1 MLICPGC
8 NEENPPKFRLCGYCG
23 TPLPGAAAPLPVH
36 EVRKTVTIVF
46 CDLQG
51 STALGERLDAESLH
65 EVKERY
71 FSAMAAEI
79 SRHGGKIEKYIGD
92 AIMAVF
98 GLPRAHEDD
107 ALRAVR
113 AAAAM
118 GAALAKVNRVLGLQH
133 GVTLVQRIG
142 VNTGEVV
149 ANDAPGADQK
159 LATGDAVNVA
169 ARLEQVAQPDTV
181 YLGDLTYRLVRDAVD
196 AEAVAPLEL
205 KGKAQGVPAWRLRA
219 VRGLEGNLRRSDTPM
234 VGREPELA
242 ALQEAYAEVCRSGVT
257 RLATV
262 VGDAGMGKSRLV
274 LEVVQGIAAGA
285 RVLRGRCLPYG
296 DSITFWP
303 VRSMVAEAAGINDD
317 DTPQV
322 AQAKLL
328 AMLGHVDAAA
338 RLSTVAGLADTP
350 FPTDELHWAV
360 KKFFQTLAEQG
371 PLVLVVDDLHW
382 AEPALLELIE
392 KLLQS
397 RTASPILLL
406 GTARHEL
413 LERHPQWSQG
423 DKALRLVLAPLSDAA
438 AGQVVTHLLGAAGWP
453 QDVVGRIVQAAEGNP
468 LYVEQMLSML
478 VDNGQLRQEAGQ
490 WVSTG
495 ALADIAVPPTI
506 QALLEAR
513 LDTLAR
519 SERAAVEPASVI
531 GLEFARSAVQ
541 SLAPLAMREG
551 IDEQLGSLARKQ
563 FVQPSHSAAAEVV
576 YRFHHHLV
584 RETVYG
590 GLLKRERAHLHAEF
604 VRWADRVNADRDR
617 ALEFEEILG
626 YHLEQAHRYLSELGP
641 LDAAG
646 QALGQDACARLA
658 RCGKRA
664 FARGDMGAAAS
675 LLRRAVAIPR
685 PGDAARHALLPE
697 LGEALTELG
706 RFDEARVV
714 LTECTEAPAGQHDP
728 SVQADAKLVGML
740 LRLYSGEQEGW
751 SEETLR
757 LTSELI
763 PALEAQ
769 QADDVLA
776 TAWRLVGFV
785 HGIAGAYAQNGPAVA
800 KSMHHARRAGNARIA
815 ARAAMALATSAL
827 FGPTPVPAAIEQ
839 CESILAEGLDNRQ
852 VENAIACTLAQ
863 LRAMN
868 GEFDLARSLLRE
880 ARGALRDLGEGVNAA
895 ATGVDWLAIE
905 LLAGDLASAEAQVR
919 ADHGFLQRS
928 GETFYLST
936 LSALL
941 ARALRELGRDE
952 EALTFTQ
959 AAEQVAAQDD
969 VDAQVQWRVARA
981 SILARAGDVVRGE
994 ALAREAVQWAQRT
1007 EIPILRADAWRE
1019 LAIVLRLA
1027 AREGE
1032 ANAAMNEALVLYAG
1046 KGDVVSAARARAWLA
1061 RPRAAA
1067 IR

>member
-51 STALGERLDAESLH
+51 STALGERLDAEALH

-79 SRHGGKIEKYIGD
+79 TRHGGKIEKYIGD

-118 GAALAKVNRVLGLQH
+118 GTALVQVNRVLGLQH

-169 ARLEQVAQPDTV
+169 ARLEQAAQPDTV

-196 AEAVAPLEL
+196 AEAVASLEL
-205 KGKAQGVPAWRLRA
+205 KGKAQAVPAWRLRA

-234 VGREPELA
+234 VGRESELA
-242 ALQEAYAEVCRSGVT
+242 ALQTAYAEVCRSGSM
-257 RLATV
+257 RLVTV

-274 LEVVQGIAAGA
+274 LEVVQGIAVGA

-303 VRSMVAEAAGINDD
+303 VRSMLSEAAGINDD
-317 DTPQV
+317 DTPQA

-328 AMLGHVDAAA
+328 AMLGHADAAA
-338 RLSTVAGLADTP
+338 RLATVAGLADTP

-423 DKALRLVLAPLSDAA
+423 DNALRLVLAPLSDAA
-438 AGQVVTHLLGAAGWP
+438 AGQVVAHLLGAANWP
-453 QDVVGRIVQAAEGNP
+453 QDVVARIVQAAEGNP
-468 LYVEQMLSML
+468 LYVEQVLSML
-478 VDNGQLRQEAGQ
+478 VDNGQLRQEGGQ

-563 FVQPSHSAAAEVV
+563 FVQASHSAAAEVV

-617 ALEFEEILG
+617 ALEYEEILG

-675 LLRRAVAIPR
+675 LLRRAVAIAR

-706 RFDEARVV
+706 RFDEARLV
-714 LTECTEAPAGQHDP
+714 LAECTEAPADQHDP

-740 LRLYSGEQEGW
+740 LRLYSGEQDGW

-763 PALEAQ
+763 PQLEVQ

-800 KSMHHARRAGNARIA
+800 KSLHHARRAGNARIA
-815 ARAAMALATSAL
+815 ARAAMALATSAF
-827 FGPTPVPAAIEQ
+827 FGPTPVPQAIAQ
-839 CESILAEGLDNRQ
+839 CERIVAEGLGNRQ
-852 VENAIACTLAQ
+852 IESMISCTLAQ
-863 LRAMN
+863 LLAMN
-868 GEFDLARSLLRE
+868 GEFDKARALMQQARSV
-880 ARGALRDLGEGVNAA
+880 LRDMGPGVSVAA
-895 ATGVDWLAIE
+895 SGLKLLQLE
-905 LLAGDLASAEAQVR
+905 LLAGDLARAETEVR
-919 ADHGFLQRS
+919 PDYEFLTRS
-928 GETFYLST
+928 GETFYLS
-936 LSALL
+936 SMAAVL
-941 ARALRELGRDE
+941 AVVVREQGRDD
-952 EALTFTQ
+952 EALALALTAQQ
-959 AAEQVAAQDD
+959 AAAPDD
-969 VDAQVQWRVARA
+969 VDAQVLWR
-981 SILARAGDVVRGE
+981 LARAPLLARRGE
-994 ALAREAVQWAQRT
+994 LDPAETLAREALAWAEKT
-1007 EIPILRADAWRE
+1007 EVPTLRADAWRE
-1019 LAIVLRLA
+1019 LAVVLRVTGQHAQALA
-1027 AREGE
+1027 AMAQAQEIYG
-1032 ANAAMNEALVLYAG
+1032 L
-1046 KGDVVSAARARAWLA
+1046 KGDVVSLERASAWVAQQPLL
-1061 RPRAAA
+1061 
-1067 IR
+1067 